1 MQRSR
6 ETSGD
11 RGRVGEGAGRTDH
24 SGEGADRDHSR
35 VEPARSKSDLS
46 LRGAIKA
53 LGGHEIATVQATAI
67 DNEAGV
73 IRLTTTFAH
82 SSGEWLSSE
91 WPVCAIAE
99 TVAPRRM
106 AGRYDVGGV
115 AGAVCSAFWASSRLP
130 SWRWKHAQRRTIGD
144 GPSPVSGTTC
154 GSFHRFTSSHLCASR
169 RTTLPT
175 PRRSPS
181 AEAASR
187 PTMRFVALKTGR
199 AASATHDLSHARPF
213 GAVANPVG
221 QCTARPSGGAWDC
234 RRPRACPGESSWRL
248 RCETRAYST
257 RSCAS

>member
-1 MQRSR
+1 MQRSS

-67 DNEAGV
+67 DNEAGF
-73 IRLTTTFAH
+73 IRLTTTLAH

-91 WPVCAIAE
+91 WSVCPIAE

-106 AGRYDVGGV
+106 AGRYYVGGV
-115 AGAVCSAFWASSRLP
+115 AGAVARL
-130 SWRWKHAQRRTIGD
+130 SGQAAACHRGD
-144 GPSPVSGTTC
+144 GSMRNGARLGTGHQRSRARRAARSTDLHQAICAPAEERRCRRRGDRRGGLKADDALC
-154 GSFHRFTSSHLCASR
+154 GV
-169 RTTLPT
+169 
-175 PRRSPS
+175 
-181 AEAASR
+181 ED
-187 PTMRFVALKTGR
+187 GR

-213 GAVANPVG
+213 GAAANPVG

-248 RCETRAYST
+248 RCETRAHST